1 MSTKTKLLQKLQL
14 GERGIVIQD
23 LIRLFQKSSDEKLEG
38 LLENIKLQYNDLTKL
53 IRDNKI
59 TIEQRTQREN
69 VIDEGLTQI
78 IEQLKDEIPKF
89 IWLILALVLIPIGKI
104 VWDKFIQPPK
114 IPIVQAF
121 RRDTFTLC
129 INSDTLNYVMNEGIT
144 EMVAEVNQRMKG
156 RLAIV
161 IQRNS
166 NVAEAESLLDDVH
179 DGKKIQMFHSI
190 SYYWNKTMPAS
201 IFFAAVPFGMDKDEM
216 EIWLA
221 EDGLRLWRALY
232 HKKGLVPFALGHTGQ
247 QWGGF
252 FNKEVKTLKD
262 FKGLTMRIGGEAG
275 KILDREGV
283 TPTQVVPNQTDLDS
297 FFRNDPVNKAFEWI
311 GPSVDYKIGLHK
323 YFKYYY
329 EEGWHEPN
337 TLFSLYINEA
347 AWEKVKDI
355 QPQLEDIFQKY
366 NNKIS
371 SMYQVKNNEYKR
383 KLMQE
388 KPDMIRHFSCDL
400 LKMLEDKT
408 TVHFDKY
415 RFEHKKSYLMDSIA
429 NSYFSFHK
437 KYKKDIL
444 FSTCK

>member
-1 MSTKTKLLQKLQL
+1 M
-14 GERGIVIQD
+14 
-23 LIRLFQKSSDEKLEG
+23 
-38 LLENIKLQYNDLTKL
+38 ND
-53 IRDNKI
+53 
-59 TIEQRTQREN
+59 
-69 VIDEGLTQI
+69 
-78 IEQLKDEIPKF
+78 
-89 IWLILALVLIPIGKI
+89 
-104 VWDKFIQPPK
+104 
-114 IPIVQAF
+114 
-121 RRDTFTLC
+121 
-129 INSDTLNYVMNEGIT
+129 GIT
-144 EMVAEVNQRMKG
+144 EMVAEVNRRMKG
-156 RLAIV
+156 RLLIQL
-161 IQRNS
+161 QRNT
-166 NVAEAESLLDDVH
+166 NGAEAESLLDDVH

-232 HKKGLVPFALGHTGQ
+232 HKKGIVPFALGHTGQ

-283 TPTQVVPNQTDLDS
+283 TPTQVVPNQSDLDS
-297 FFRNDPVNKAFEWI
+297 FFRSDPVNKAFEWI

-355 QPQLEDIFQKY
+355 QPELEDIFQKY

-400 LKMLEDKT
+400 LKMWEDKT